1 MTRLVAAEF
10 LKLRTT
16 RGPWAYLI
24 LMVALVT
31 LGVAAQ
37 IGSHEGSFDEL
48 TVWEILSTGSIAG
61 VFALLL
67 GAVAFTLEFRHG
79 TITQT
84 LLVTPVRERVLV
96 AKMLTLALVGVM
108 FAVVALV
115 LTLAIALPWL
125 SAKHVD
131 MSLGDPVVRKVALGL
146 LGSCALAGA
155 LGAAIGGA
163 VRSQVGAVIG
173 IFVWF
178 FVGEP
183 LAGGLLNAIEIPG
196 VADYLIGAS
205 TDSMIAGNPDA
216 EGLSPAAGTAV
227 TLAWTLAAGGIAAVL
242 LRRRDVA

>member
-31 LGVAAQ
+31 LGVAGQ
-37 IGSHEGSFDEL
+37 IGSHEGTFDEQAI
-48 TVWEILSTGSIAG
+48 WDILSTGSMAG

-67 GAVAFTLEFRHG
+67 GTVGFTLEFRHG

-84 LLVTPVRERVLV
+84 LLVTPSRNRVLI
-96 AKMLTLALVGVM
+96 AKMVTLALVGLL
-108 FAVVALV
+108 FAAVAIV

-125 SAKHVD
+125 SAKDVD
-131 MSLGDPVVRKVALGL
+131 LSLGDPVVREVAFGI

-163 VRSQVGAVIG
+163 VRSQVGALIG
-173 IFVWF
+173 ILVWF
-178 FVGEP
+178 FVGE
-183 LAGGLLNAIEIPG
+183 LLVAVLLDVIGIPG
-196 VADYLIGAS
+196 VADYLIGAAS
-205 TDSMIAGNPDA
+205 DAMIPGNPGAD
-216 EGLSPAAGTAV
+216 GLSPAAGTAA
-227 TLAWTLAAGGIAAVL
+227 TLGWTLAAGGIAAVL
-242 LRRRDVA
+242 LRRDVA

>member
-1 MTRLVAAEF
+1 MTRLVAAEL

-24 LMVALVT
+24 LMVAFVV
-31 LGVAAQ
+31 LGTAGQ
-37 IGSHEGSFDEL
+37 IGSHEGSFDEQS
-48 TVWEILSTGSIAG
+48 VWDIVATGSIAG
-61 VFALLL
+61 VFALIL

-84 LLVTPVRERVLV
+84 LLVTPVRERVLI
-96 AKMLTLALVGVM
+96 AKMLTLALVGVV

-125 SAKHVD
+125 STKHVD
-131 MSLGDPVVRKVALGL
+131 LSLGDPVVRNVALGL

-178 FVGEP
+178 FIGEP
-183 LAGGLLNAIEIPG
+183 LVGVLLNGIGIPG
-196 VADYLIGAS
+196 VADYLIGAT
-205 TDSMIAGNPDA
+205 TDSMIAGDPEA
-216 EGLSPAAGTAV
+216 EGLSPAAATAV